1 MLVVL
6 LIKLLELMVFM
17 VDILMVKYVVYL
29 HVNLIVK
36 RLILLKELYQ
46 EYQVLI
52 MVQHIVILI
61 LVHISISIDI
71 MDHQHMKVN

>member
-1 MLVVL
+1 
-6 LIKLLELMVFM
+6 M

-29 HVNLIVK
+29 HVNLIIK
-36 RLILLKELYQ
+36 TLILLKELYQ

>member
-1 MLVVL
+1 
-6 LIKLLELMVFM
+6 MVFM

-29 HVNLIVK
+29 HVNLIIK
-36 RLILLKELYQ
+36 ILILLKELYK
-46 EYQVLI
+46 EYQLLI